1 MTELEKDMKHN
12 REGDVF
18 KKLKRLSRTRGIPAD
33 MILDEAGQQMKKPEE
48 KLARWKRHFE
58 HTLNVQRQVAADL
71 MELEDNAGSDTLGVT
86 REEVESAVMW
96 LTNGKTAG
104 KDRIQAELLKSGGSA
119 VIDWL
124 TELLEEVW
132 STRQIPQ
139 EWKDATL
146 VPLHKKKDKKIC
158 DNYRG
163 VALLSV
169 PGKVLALII
178 LERLQTIIDPQLLE
192 AQCGFRKECGT
203 VDQIWIVRQVVESA
217 KEYHIPVCMSFVDLT
232 KAYDSVNRQ
241 ALIAILKEL
250 WSAPGTG

>member
-1 MTELEKDMKHN
+1 M
-12 REGDVF
+12 
-18 KKLKRLSRTRGIPAD
+18 
-33 MILDEAGQQMKKPEE
+33 
-48 KLARWKRHFE
+48 
-58 HTLNVQRQVAADL
+58 QV
-71 MELEDNAGSDTLGVT
+71 VT
-86 REEVESAVMW
+86 HQGEEVESAVMQ
-96 LTNGKTAG
+96 LRNGEAAE
-104 KDRIQAELLKSGGSA
+104 DRIQAELLKSGGSA

>member
-58 HTLNVQRQVAADL
+58 HTLTVQRQVAADL
-71 MELEDNAGSDTLGVT
+71 MELEDNAGSDTPGG
-86 REEVESAVMW
+86 RSGECSDAAEKWKAAEE
-96 LTNGKTAG
+96 
-104 KDRIQAELLKSGGSA
+104 RIQAELLKSGGSA